1 MTTTRNPMLAE
12 PTDLVDAA
20 PEGPSKKP
28 NHPPIRVLSGLDE
41 QYSADEIETMSAMYE
56 GTLSNIQEGEIVK
69 SKVLRVTDAA
79 VILDVGFKSEG
90 AVAIDEFKDPKS
102 LKEGDEVEVYLEH
115 LEDQEGAVVLS
126 KKKAD
131 FMRVWERIREAFER
145 DEPVT
150 GTLVKKIKGGVVVDL
165 MGVDAFLPGS
175 QIALRRVPNIDE
187 LLGQSYEFKII
198 KLNKRRRNIVVSRR
212 VLLEAE
218 RKTKREVLMKELQ
231 VGQVRTGIVKNITDF
246 GAFID
251 LGGVDGLLHITDMSY
266 GRVSHP
272 SEMVRLGQE
281 LQVKILDIDWE
292 RERISLGLKQ
302 LQEHPWKDVAAKY
315 PVGTRVQG
323 KVVSITNYGAFVE
336 LEPGIEGLVHISEMS
351 WTRNVRH
358 PSKIVS
364 IGETI
369 EAVVL
374 KVDESEE
381 KISLGMKQTEQDPWM
396 ALPQKYP
403 VGTRLKGKV
412 RNLTSFGAFVEIEP
426 GIDGLIHISDM
437 SWTKRVQHP
446 SEVVKKGD
454 EVEVLIL
461 NVDAENKR
469 ISLGLKQAQEDPWLR
484 IGETYPVGT
493 ELRGRVLRLM
503 DKGVV
508 VEIGSDIEGFVPMS
522 QLGIPELH
530 NPGDAVKE
538 GQALDMKV
546 LEVDP
551 IHHRIVLAAT
561 GFPQEEIKE
570 VAVEEV
576 REVKEE
582 TQAEGP
588 ADA

>member
-1 MTTTRNPMLAE
+1 MPQPPKSNAPDEFSTPAGLRVR
-12 PTDLVDAA
+12 TDLYD
-20 PEGPSKKP
+20 ERYSDEEYQSM
-28 NHPPIRVLSGLDE
+28 LSL
-41 QYSADEIETMSAMYE
+41 YE
-56 GTLSNIQEGEIVK
+56 GTLAQIVEGEIVK
-69 SKVLRVTDAA
+69 SKVLRVTENA

-90 AVAIDEFKDPKS
+90 SVPLDEFKTRPA
-102 LKEGDEVEVYLEH
+102 EGDEVEVFLEH
-115 LEDQEGAVVLS
+115 LEDHEGAVVLS

-131 FMRVWERIREAFER
+131 FMRVWEKIRIAHES
-145 DEPVT
+145 DQPVE
-150 GTLVKKIKGGVVVDL
+150 GTLVKKIKGGVVVSV

-187 LLGQSYEFKII
+187 LLGQSFEFKII

-212 VLLEAE
+212 VILENE
-218 RKTKREVLMKELQ
+218 RASKREHLMKELQ
-231 VGQVRTGIVKNITDF
+231 VGQVRTGVVKNITDF

-272 SEMVRLGQE
+272 TE
-281 LQVKILDIDWE
+281 LVQIGREVEIKILDIDWQ

-302 LQEHPWKDVAAKY
+302 LQPYPWKDIAEKY

-351 WTRNVRH
+351 WTRTVRH

-374 KVDESEE
+374 KVDEQEE

-396 ALPQKYP
+396 VLPQRYP
-403 VGTRLKGKV
+403 VGTRIQGKV

-454 EVEVLIL
+454 TVDVVVLNI
-461 NVDAENKR
+461 DADNKR
-469 ISLGLKQAQEDPWLR
+469 ISLGLKQAEEDPWLR
-484 IGETYPVGT
+484 IGESYPVGT
-493 ELRGRVLRLM
+493 PIRGRIVRMM

-508 VEIGSDIEGFVPMS
+508 VDLGHDLEGFAPMS
-522 QLGIPELH
+522 QLGHEH
-530 NPGDAVKE
+530 VVNPADVVRE
-538 GQALDMKV
+538 GQVVDADV
-546 LEVDP
+546 IEVDP
-551 IHHRIVLAAT
+551 IHHRIVVGVRGYPDDET
-561 GFPQEEIKE
+561 GAPPRQQPIVPPPDE
-570 VAVEEV
+570 
-576 REVKEE
+576 
-582 TQAEGP
+582 P
-588 ADA
+588 AD